1 MSVTEIVSVLWR
13 RKLIVIAAL
22 VIAIGVAFL
31 ALRVIT
37 PEYRSTAT
45 LSLTPRAL
53 GNDLLF
59 LQTVDQVVSIYAT
72 AAETETTLAE
82 ARQRTGG
89 ELADISVRT
98 FQAAP
103 IMKVDATSTDP
114 VQAMRSA
121 QAVVDALLARTASGE
136 VGVAGLQLKEIDRPT
151 VPDSPIYPNHKLTY
165 AIAILLGLG
174 LGIAAAFLWE
184 ALGHRVRSRDDLA
197 SAAGAPVFAE
207 IPLTRT
213 LPAMSSLTS
222 LQADPELR
230 SVAVA
235 LRDLRTNLVFSDAGS
250 GSIVVTSPEGRHGKT
265 TVSAG
270 LAATI
275 ADTGAH
281 TVLVDADLHRGR
293 MAELLRLSPVP
304 GLREVLEGAEVAD
317 CIVQTQ
323 IPGLDLLPSGRI
335 DSDPGELLAMRFK
348 PILEWLGS
356 KYDAVVIDA
365 PPLLPVNDARVIAR
379 LAKATI
385 VVAAAGRASDRAV
398 RDAVERLRLIG
409 ITPTAAVLNMSKD
422 RQALAYY
429 GAAMPSPAVRPP
441 AEALPESDEAAEAD
455 VTHGRSPSAR

>member
-13 RKLIVIAAL
+13 RKLIVLAAL

-72 AAETETTLAE
+72 AAETETTLAA
-82 ARQRTGG
+82 ARRRTGG

-114 VQAMRSA
+114 TRAMTSA
-121 QAVVDALLARTASGE
+121 QAVVDALLARTASGQ
-136 VGVAGLQLKEIDRPT
+136 VGVTGLQLKEIDSPT
-151 VPDSPIYPNHKLTY
+151 VSESSIYPNKKLTY

-174 LGIAAAFLWE
+174 FGIAAAFLWE
-184 ALGHRVRSRDDLA
+184 ALGHRVRTRDDLA
-197 SAAGAPVFAE
+197 SAAGVPVFAE

-213 LPAMSSLTS
+213 LPAMTNLAS

-265 TVSAG
+265 TVSAA

-293 MAELLRLSPVP
+293 MAELLRLSPAP

-317 CIVQTQ
+317 CIAPTQ
-323 IPGLDLLPSGRI
+323 IAGLDLLPSGRI
-335 DSDPGELLAMRFK
+335 DTDPGELLATRFK

-365 PPLLPVNDARVIAR
+365 PPLTPVNDARVIAR

-398 RDAVERLRLIG
+398 RDAVGRLTLIG

-422 RQALAYY
+422 RQAVAYY
-429 GAAMPSPAVRPP
+429 GAPMPPPAVRQS
-441 AEALPESDEAAEAD
+441 AEGLRESDEAD
-455 VTHGRSPSAR
+455 VSRSPSPR